1 MTLYA
6 LTPEW
11 QKIAAGVFRED
22 PQFERAFKIVNGAY
36 LFEIQADKS
45 LGIDADICI
54 LNEVQNGEL
63 VKDDFGIASEDSR
76 KIATWCVTG
85 NYAIWKR
92 VLTGKEVFIQAFMA
106 GNIKLVKGDFAGLM
120 RIAAQGTKLPQIFT
134 RNESK
139 WPDEFSAEELEDY
152 KTQFKTWKTVS

>member
-11 QKIAAGVFRED
+11 QKKAAGVFRED
-22 PQFERAFKIVNGAY
+22 PQFERAFKIVNGVY
-36 LFEIQADKS
+36 VFEIQEEKS
-45 LGIDADICI
+45 LGIETDICI
-54 LNEVQNGEL
+54 LNEVQNGVL
-63 VKDDFGIASEDSR
+63 VRDDFGHSNEETR
-76 KIATWCVTG
+76 KLATWCVTG
-85 NYAIWKR
+85 NYEIWKR

-106 GNIKLVKGDFAGLM
+106 GNIKLVQGDFAGLM

-152 KTQFKTWKTVS
+152 KAQFKTWKTVT

>member
-36 LFEIQADKS
+36 LFEIQADKA
-45 LGIDADICI
+45 LGIESDICI

-63 VKDDFGIASEDSR
+63 VKDGFGLASEESR
-76 KIATWCVTG
+76 KLATWVVNG

-106 GNIKLVKGDFAGLM
+106 GNIKLVQGDFAGLM

-139 WPDEFSAEELEDY
+139 WPDELTPEELEDY
-152 KTQFKTWKTVS
+152 KAQFKAWKIVA